1 MSKYAKTWWGQRFI
15 EALEDFTDSGRL
27 QRGRS
32 YSTDNRIKQW
42 LLKDGKVEAKLRG
55 NINPYFGVYKEPTYK
70 ISVQMTHLSAAQW
83 QKIIQKLTQRAS
95 FIARLLLNEIPENIE
110 NVFADLGV
118 HLLPNDYRDFKVA
131 CDCPDYEVPCKH
143 IAGVCYR
150 LAGQLD
156 QDPFLLFEMRG
167 LAPEKLL
174 QELASSPLGKVLSD
188 AKSGATVELAPVA
201 SFYTRP
207 VMIEPPQEI
216 RLKGFWQGQHPLP
229 KSIEPVQAATIPA
242 MLIKKGGDFPAFWQK
257 QSSFIEVMEDFYVRM
272 RKTTL
277 KARRN
282 SSL

>member
-42 LLKDGKVEAKLRG
+42 LLQNGKVEAKLRG
-55 NINPYFGVYKEPTYK
+55 NINPYYGVYKEPTYK
-70 ISVQMTHLSAAQW
+70 VSVQMTSLSEAQW
-83 QKIIQKLTQRAS
+83 RKIIQKLTQRAS

-110 NVFADLGV
+110 TVFADLGV

-131 CDCPDYEVPCKH
+131 CNCPDYEVPCKH

-156 QDPFLLFEMRG
+156 HDPFLLFEMRG
-167 LAPEKLL
+167 LAPEELL
-174 QELASSPLGKVLSD
+174 QQLALSPLGKVLSE
-188 AKSGATVELAPVA
+188 AKGSATQELVPVA

-207 VMIEPPQEI
+207 VLTELPHEI
-216 RLKGFWQGQHPLP
+216 SLKGFWHGQQPLP
-229 KSIEPVQAATIPA
+229 KSIEPSQAATIPA

-257 QSSFIEVMEDFYVRM
+257 QNSFIEVMEDFYVRM

-277 KARRN
+277 KGM
-282 SSL
+282 

>member
-42 LLKDGKVEAKLRG
+42 LLKDGKVDAKLRG

-70 ISVQMTHLSAAQW
+70 VSVQMAHLSAAQW
-83 QKIIQKLTQRAS
+83 QKIIQKLSLRAS

-110 NVFADLGV
+110 TVFADAGV
-118 HLLPNDYRDFKVA
+118 HLLPNDYRDFNVA

-156 QDPFLLFEMRG
+156 NDPFLLFEMRG

-174 QELASSPLGKVLSD
+174 LELANSPLGKVLSD
-188 AKSGATVELAPVA
+188 AKSSATVDLVPVD

-207 VMIEPPQEI
+207 ILTELPHEI
-216 RLKGFWQGQHPLP
+216 SLKDFWRGQQPLS
-229 KSIEPVQAATIPA
+229 KSIEPTQTATIPA
-242 MLIKKGGDFPAFWQK
+242 MVIKKGGDFPAFWQK
-257 QSSFIEVMEDFYVRM
+257 QNSFIEVVEDFYVRM
-272 RKTTL
+272 RKNTL
-277 KARRN
+277 KG
-282 SSL
+282 L

>member
-1 MSKYAKTWWGQRFI
+1 MSKHAKTWWGQRFI

-70 ISVQMTHLSAAQW
+70 VSVQMTHLSAAQW

-188 AKSGATVELAPVA
+188 AKSGATVELVPVA

-207 VMIEPPQEI
+207 VRIEPPQEI
-216 RLKGFWQGQHPLP
+216 SLKGFWQGQHPLP
-229 KSIEPVQAATIPA
+229 KSIEPSQVANISA
-242 MLIKKGGDFPAFWQK
+242 MLIKKGGDFPAFWHK
-257 QSSFIEVMEDFYVRM
+257 QNSFIEVMEDFYIRM
-272 RKTTL
+272 RKATL
-277 KARRN
+277 KGV
-282 SSL
+282 

>member
-1 MSKYAKTWWGQRFI
+1 MSKHAKTWWGQRFI

-42 LLKDGKVEAKLRG
+42 LIKDGKVEAKLRG

-70 ISVQMTHLSAAQW
+70 VSVQMAHLSAAQW

-216 RLKGFWQGQHPLP
+216 SLKGFWQGQHPLP

-277 KARRN
+277 KGV
-282 SSL
+282 

>member
-1 MSKYAKTWWGQRFI
+1 MKKYAKTWWGQRFI

-42 LLKDGKVEAKLRG
+42 VLKEGKVDAKLRG

-70 ISVQMTHLSAAQW
+70 VSVQMTHLSEAQW

-95 FIARLLLNEIPENIE
+95 FISRLLLNEIPENIE

-118 HLLPNDYRDFKVA
+118 HLLPNSYKDFKVA

-150 LAGQLD
+150 LAGLLD

-174 QELASSPLGKVLSD
+174 QELSNSPLGKVLSD
-188 AKSGATVELAPVA
+188 AKSSTAVELVPVT

-207 VMIEPPQEI
+207 IPAELPQETSQ
-216 RLKGFWQGQHPLP
+216 KGFWHGQQPLP
-229 KSIEPVQAATIPA
+229 KSIEPSQAATIPA
-242 MLIKKGGDFPAFWQK
+242 MLIKKGGDFPAFWHK
-257 QSSFIEVMEDFYVRM
+257 QNSFIEVMEDFYVRM
-272 RKTTL
+272 RKITL
-277 KARRN
+277 KG
-282 SSL
+282 L

>member
-1 MSKYAKTWWGQRFI
+1 MSKHAKTWWGQRFI

-32 YSTDNRIKQW
+32 YSSDNRIKQW
-42 LLKDGKVEAKLRG
+42 ILKDGKIEAKLRG

-70 ISVQMTHLSAAQW
+70 VSVQMTHLSTAQW
-83 QKIIQKLTQRAS
+83 QNIIQKLTQRAS

-110 NVFADLGV
+110 NVFADAGV

-131 CDCPDYEVPCKH
+131 CDCPDYAVPCKH

-167 LAPEKLL
+167 LPPEKLL
-174 QELASSPLGKVLSD
+174 QELGNSPLGKVLSD
-188 AKSGATVELAPVA
+188 AKSSATVELAPVA

-207 VMIEPPQEI
+207 VLAELPQEI
-216 RLKGFWQGQHPLP
+216 SLKGFWHGQNALP
-229 KSIEPVQAATIPA
+229 KSIEPSQAATIPA

-272 RKTTL
+272 RKAIL
-277 KARRN
+277 KGV
-282 SSL
+282 

>member
-42 LLKDGKVEAKLRG
+42 LLNDGKVEAKLRG

-70 ISVQMTHLSAAQW
+70 VSVQMTHLSAAQW
-83 QKIIQKLTQRAS
+83 QKIIQKLSQRAS

-110 NVFADLGV
+110 TVFADAGV

-131 CDCPDYEVPCKH
+131 CNCPDYEVPCKH

-174 QELASSPLGKVLSD
+174 QELALSPLGKILSD
-188 AKSGATVELAPVA
+188 AKSSATQELVPVA

-207 VMIEPPQEI
+207 VLTELPQEI
-216 RLKGFWQGQHPLP
+216 SLKGFWRGQQPLP
-229 KSIEPVQAATIPA
+229 KSIEPSQVATIPA

-257 QSSFIEVMEDFYVRM
+257 QNSFIEVMEDFYVRM
-272 RKTTL
+272 RKATL
-277 KARRN
+277 KC
-282 SSL
+282 L

>member
-1 MSKYAKTWWGQRFI
+1 MSKHAKTWWGQRFI

-70 ISVQMTHLSAAQW
+70 VSVQMTHLSAAQW

-174 QELASSPLGKVLSD
+174 QELANSPLGKVLSD
-188 AKSGATVELAPVA
+188 AKSSATVELAPVA

-207 VMIEPPQEI
+207 ILAELPQEI
-216 RLKGFWQGQHPLP
+216 SLKGFWQGQQPLP
-229 KSIEPVQAATIPA
+229 KSIEPSQAATIPA
-242 MLIKKGGDFPAFWQK
+242 MLIKKGGDFPAFWHK
-257 QSSFIEVMEDFYVRM
+257 QNSFIEVMEDFYVRM
-272 RKTTL
+272 RKATL
-277 KARRN
+277 KGV
-282 SSL
+282 

>member
-15 EALEDFTDSGRL
+15 AALEDFTDSGRL
-27 QRGRS
+27 ARGRS

-42 LLKDGKVEAKLRG
+42 LLQKGKVEAKLRG

-70 ISVQMTHLSAAQW
+70 VSVEMTHLSDAQW
-83 QKIIQKLTQRAS
+83 QKVIKSLSQRAS

-110 NVFADLGV
+110 TVFADVGV
-118 HLLPNDYRDFKVA
+118 HFLPNDYRDFKVA
-131 CDCPDYEVPCKH
+131 CNCPDYEVPCKH

-174 QELASSPLGKVLSD
+174 QQLASSPLGKVLSD
-188 AKSGATVELAPVA
+188 AKSNAIDELQSVD
-201 SFYTRP
+201 SYYTRP
-207 VMIEPPQEI
+207 VLAELPQEI
-216 RLKGFWQGQHPLP
+216 SLKGFWQGVKPLP
-229 KSIEPVQAATIPA
+229 SSIEPSQPATIPA

-257 QSSFIEVMEDFYVRM
+257 QNSFIEVMEDFYLRM
-272 RKTTL
+272 RKNIL
-277 KARRN
+277 KG
-282 SSL
+282 L

>member
-1 MSKYAKTWWGQRFI
+1 MSNYAKTWWGQRFI

-32 YSTDNRIKQW
+32 YSTDTRIKQW
-42 LLKDGKVEAKLRG
+42 VLQNGKVDAKLRG
-55 NINPYFGVYKEPTYK
+55 NVNPYYGVYKEPTYQV
-70 ISVQMTHLSAAQW
+70 SVQMTHLSEAQW

-110 NVFADLGV
+110 TVFADVGV

-131 CDCPDYEVPCKH
+131 CNCPDYEVPCKH

-167 LAPEKLL
+167 LAPEKLI
-174 QELASSPLGKVLSD
+174 QELALSPLGKVLSD
-188 AKSGATVELAPVA
+188 AKSSATVELVPVS

-207 VMIEPPQEI
+207 ILTELPQEI
-216 RLKGFWQGQHPLP
+216 SLKGFWQGQQPLP
-229 KSIEPVQAATIPA
+229 KSLEPSQAAIIPA
-242 MLIKKGGDFPAFWQK
+242 ILIKKGGDFPAFWQK
-257 QSSFIEVMEDFYVRM
+257 QNSFIEVMEDFYLRM
-272 RKTTL
+272 RKSTL
-277 KARRN
+277 KG
-282 SSL
+282 L

>member
-15 EALEDFTDSGRL
+15 AALEDFTDSGRL
-27 QRGRS
+27 ARGRS

-42 LLKDGKVEAKLRG
+42 LLQKGKVEAKLRG

-70 ISVQMTHLSAAQW
+70 VSVEMTHLSDAQW
-83 QKIIQKLTQRAS
+83 QKIIKSLSQRAS

-110 NVFADLGV
+110 TVFADAGV
-118 HLLPNDYRDFKVA
+118 HLLPNNYRDFKVV

-174 QELASSPLGKVLSD
+174 QQLASSPLGKVLSD
-188 AKSGATVELAPVA
+188 AKSNAIDELPSVD
-201 SFYTRP
+201 SYYTRP
-207 VMIEPPQEI
+207 VLAELPQEI
-216 RLKGFWQGQHPLP
+216 SLKGFWQGSKPLP
-229 KSIEPVQAATIPA
+229 NSIEPSQPATIPA

-257 QSSFIEVMEDFYVRM
+257 QNSFIEVMEDFYIRM
-272 RKTTL
+272 RKNIL
-277 KARRN
+277 KC
-282 SSL
+282 L

>member
-55 NINPYFGVYKEPTYK
+55 NVNPYFGVYKEPTYK
-70 ISVQMTHLSAAQW
+70 VSVQMTHLSAPQW
-83 QKIIQKLTQRAS
+83 QKIIQKLSQRAS

-110 NVFADLGV
+110 TVFADAGV
-118 HLLPNDYRDFKVA
+118 HLLPKDYRDFKVA

-150 LAGQLD
+150 MAGQLD
-156 QDPFLLFEMRG
+156 QYPFLLFEMRG

-174 QELASSPLGKVLSD
+174 QELALSPLGKILSD
-188 AKSGATVELAPVA
+188 AKSSATQELVPVA

-207 VMIEPPQEI
+207 VITEFPQEI
-216 RLKGFWQGQHPLP
+216 SLKGFWRGRHPLP
-229 KSIEPVQAATIPA
+229 KSIEPIQAATIPA

-257 QSSFIEVMEDFYVRM
+257 QNSFIDVMEDFYVRM
-272 RKTTL
+272 RKATL
-277 KARRN
+277 KG
-282 SSL
+282 L